1 MHKANTN
8 YELLIGKLD
17 EFIRKYYKNRL
28 IKGSLYVTGILA
40 CLYLVLAVTEYYSF
54 LGISARTFI
63 FFGFVLLSLVVLL
76 LYVIR
81 PLLSLFRLGAIIN
94 HRQAS
99 EIIGNHFPN
108 VKDKLLNTLQLKE
121 MANQLSD
128 NKLIEASINQ
138 KISQLKP
145 IPFASAINL
154 GENKKYLKFVI
165 PPILSLIVLGAAA
178 PSVLKDGTTR
188 LVNYDTPFE
197 RKAPFEITL
206 SNNKLSAL
214 QNDDLTLNVK
224 LSGDEIP
231 QDIYLIEGEN
241 RYKLDKKN
249 ILEFSYTFKNLQK
262 TQTFRLL
269 ADGFYSKE
277 YRIEVLPNPI
287 LLNFE
292 VTLVYPSYTKKVNE
306 TLQNI
311 GDFSAPAGTL
321 VSWNFKTANT
331 DQLDMLIDGVNQPTQ
346 KKSTSSFS
354 LSKKLF
360 KSAKYTVQ
368 TKNGFVY
375 KKDSLNYSINV
386 ISDAHPSINI
396 AERFDSLTNKQ
407 FYFSGEISDDYG
419 FSKLTFNYQILNKN
433 KKKVYIKQIPVN
445 VNQNT
450 EHFFF
455 DWNMEDAGIT
465 PGDEISYYFEIF
477 DNDGINGAK
486 STKSAIK
493 SLKSLSKTEIE
504 SQLDSKRDELKE
516 KMENALRQA
525 SKIEREA
532 KKLNDKLVDKKN
544 LTFEEKK
551 QITELIEKQKQLEEN
566 IREIQQENKLNNQQN
581 SELNELDQK
590 IMEKQ
595 KQLEDMF
602 NNVLDEKTKEI
613 LENLQKLMEEN
624 NKNLTREQ
632 LENMRMDNKSLEK
645 ELDRMLELY
654 KQLEFEQKL
663 QQNIDKLD
671 ELSQKQENLSNQSKD
686 KNSDAD
692 KLKTEQNKLN
702 KEFDDVKKN
711 LNDLEKKN
719 NELENKN
726 NLENTDKEQQEIDK
740 DLKNSSEQLENNNK
754 NKASESQKNAANKMK
769 NLSQKMQQMQEQME
783 GMKLDMDIDG
793 LRQVLENLLKV
804 SFDQEKLMQ
813 QFKTLGINDP
823 GFSTLVQKQKSLK
836 DDIGMIRDSIFS
848 ISKRILQIESFVNK
862 ETDNINKYMD
872 KTMESLSERRTGEA
886 AGHQQYI
893 MTSVNNLAVMLSEV
907 LDQLQN
913 QQSSMGKG
921 KSKSKNK
928 KPSLSQL
935 NKMQEELNQQ
945 MQQMKNGMKPG
956 QTPRGQ
962 QSEQIA
968 KMARQQQAIRNAL
981 QEINREQNKDGKGK
995 LGDLDKLGKDMERT
1009 ETELYNKQLTQE
1021 MLKRQQE
1028 IKTRLLEAEK
1038 AEKERDEDE
1047 KREAKQGKEQTA
1059 DFKAIFD
1066 QYQKA
1071 RQKELELLK
1080 TLPPGV
1086 SSFYKSKIN
1095 SYFNLLNK
1103 GK

>member
-1 MHKANTN
+1 MSYQNSN
-8 YELLIGKLD
+8 YDFLIQKLD

-28 IKGSLYVTGILA
+28 IKGSLYVVAILA
-40 CLYLVLAVTEYYSF
+40 ACYLILTVTEYYSF
-54 LGISARTFI
+54 LSTILRTLI
-63 FFGFVLLSLVVLL
+63 FFGFVFLSILVLAIYVLK
-76 LYVIR
+76 
-81 PLLSLFRLGAIIN
+81 PLLSLLKLGTVIN
-94 HRQAS
+94 HQQAS
-99 EIIGNHFPN
+99 EIIGLHFPE
-108 VKDKLLNTLQLKE
+108 VKDKLLNTLQLKQ
-121 MANQLSD
+121 MSSQTAD

-138 KISQLKP
+138 KIIQLKP
-145 IPFASAINL
+145 IPFSSAIKL
-154 GENKKYLKFVI
+154 GENKKYLKFAL
-165 PPILSLIVLGAAA
+165 PPLIALLVLGAAA
-178 PSVLKDGTTR
+178 PGVLKDGTTR
-188 LVNYDTPFE
+188 LVNYSQPFE
-197 RKAPFEITL
+197 RKAPFQIEVT
-206 SNNKLSAL
+206 NKKLSAL
-214 QNDDLTLNVK
+214 QNEDLTLTIK

-262 TQTFRLL
+262 TQNFRFL

-277 YRIEVLPNPI
+277 YELSVLPNPL

-311 GDFSAPAGTL
+311 GDFSVPAGTL
-321 VSWNFKTANT
+321 VSWNFKTSNT
-331 DQLDMLIDGVNQPTQ
+331 RQLDVLIDGLNQPAE
-346 KKSTSSFS
+346 KKSETSF
-354 LSKKLF
+354 LFSKKLF
-360 KSAKYTVQ
+360 KTTNYAVQ
-368 TKNGFVY
+368 TKNGYVL

-386 ISDAHPSINI
+386 IPDVSPSINVI
-396 AERFDSLTNKQ
+396 ERFDSLTTKQ
-407 FYFSGEISDDYG
+407 FYFSGDVKDDYG
-419 FSKLTFNYQILNKN
+419 FSKLTFNYQILNKD
-433 KKKVYIKQIPVN
+433 KKKVYSKAIPI
-445 VNQNT
+445 NT
-450 EHFFF
+450 AQTSETYFYNW
-455 DWNMEDAGIT
+455 DLIESGIL

-477 DNDGINGAK
+477 DNDGVNGIK
-486 STKSAIK
+486 STKSVIK
-493 SLKSLSKTEIE
+493 TLKTLSKNEIDK
-504 SQLDSKRDELKE
+504 QLDDKREELKD
-516 KMENALRQA
+516 KMEKALRQA
-525 SKIEREA
+525 SKIERDA
-532 KKLNDKLVDKKN
+532 KKLNDKLADKKT

-551 QITELIEKQKQLEEN
+551 QITDLIEKQKQLEQN
-566 IREIQQENKLNNQQN
+566 IQEIQQENKINNQQN
-581 SELNELDQK
+581 NELNELDQK
-590 IMEKQ
+590 ILDKQ

-613 LENLQKLMEEN
+613 LENLQKMMEEN
-624 NKNLTREQ
+624 NKNLTRDQ

-671 ELSQKQENLSNQSKD
+671 QLSQKQEELSEKSKD

-692 KLKTEQNKLN
+692 NLKNAQDQINQD
-702 KEFDDVKKN
+702 FDELKKDM
-711 LNDLEKKN
+711 NDLEKKN
-719 NELENKN
+719 EELENKN
-726 NLENTDKEQQEIDK
+726 NFENPEKDQNDIQKE
-740 DLKNSSEQLENNNK
+740 LNNSVEELQKNNK
-754 NKASESQKNAANKMK
+754 NKAAESQKNASNKMK
-769 NLSQKMQQMQEQME
+769 NLSQKMQQMQQQME
-783 GMKLDMDIDG
+783 GMKLDIDIEG

-813 QFKTLGINDP
+813 QFKTLGVNDA
-823 GFSTLVQKQKSLK
+823 GFTSLVQKQKSLK
-836 DDIGMIRDSIFS
+836 DDLSMVQDSIFS
-848 ISKRILQIESFVNK
+848 LSKRILQIESFVNK
-862 ETDNINKYMD
+862 EIETINKYMD
-872 KTMESLSERRTGEA
+872 KTMESLADRRTGEA
-886 AGHQQYI
+886 AGNQQYI

-935 NKMQEELNQQ
+935 SKMQDELNKQ

-956 QTPRGQ
+956 QVPRGQ
-962 QSEQIA
+962 QSQQIA

-981 QEINREQNKDGKGK
+981 QDINKEQNKDGKGK
-995 LGDLDKLGKDMERT
+995 LGDLDKLSKDMERT
-1009 ETELYNKQLTQE
+1009 ETDLYNKQLTQE

-1059 DFKAIFD
+1059 DYKAVFD
-1066 QYQKA
+1066 QYQKVK
-1071 RQKELELLK
+1071 QKELELLK

-1095 SYFNLLNK
+1095 TYFNLLNN